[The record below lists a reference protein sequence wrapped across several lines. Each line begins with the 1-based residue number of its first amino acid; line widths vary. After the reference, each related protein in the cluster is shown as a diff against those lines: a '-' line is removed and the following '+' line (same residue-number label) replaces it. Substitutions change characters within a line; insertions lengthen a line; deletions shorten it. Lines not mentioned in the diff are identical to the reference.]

1 MDFCLSYLNDKILK
15 GFGKGMMTG
24 MILIDLQKVFDTI
37 DHDIVLRKLLAIGF
51 LKHAVDGFRSYLSN
65 RSFMINLE
73 SNCLQPA
80 SVSYGLPKGSI
91 LGLLLFLIYGCQ
103 HEDFNKTENQLNEQ
117 FSNICDW
124 LMDKKRSIHFGEDK
138 TK

>member
-1 MDFCLSYLNDKILK
+1 M
-15 GFGKGMMTG
+15 
-24 MILIDLQKVFDTI
+24 Q
-37 DHDIVLRKLLAIGF
+37 KLLAIGF

-80 SVSYGLPKGSI
+80 SVSYGLPIGSI

-103 HEDFNKTENQLNEQ
+103 HEDFNKTENQLNKE

-124 LMDKKRSIHFGEDK
+124 FMDKKRSIHFGEDK
-138 TK
+138 TKWILFYSKFKMKNIKKQNIEFGDIKIKLTF